1 MATIA
6 TAKPKLVGFG
16 ESVDT
21 ALVTVDSGGTAFEFE
36 DFVVVASGVA
46 DKAEAFVSAT
56 IIALAAEPS
65 TDAYYEP
72 IESGAGSFGS
82 QSTEKQVI
90 LLGGVEIEMS
100 TEGVI
105 SQSNIGLV
113 YDLKLAGGT
122 LVADLATGA
131 QNGLR
136 IIRMADPV
144 YGGVLGDT
152 NARVIGRITDANCL

>member
-21 ALVTVDSGGTAFEFE
+21 ALVTVDASGTAFEFE

-46 DKAEAFVSAT
+46 DKAEAFTAT
-56 IIALAAEPS
+56 SIIALAAEPS

-72 IESGAGSFGS
+72 VQSGAGSFGS

-100 TEGVI
+100 VEGAI
-105 SQSNIGLV
+105 SQSNIGAT
-113 YDLKLAGGT
+113 YDLKAAGGT
-122 LVADLATGA
+122 LVADLAAASTS
-131 QNGLR
+131 GLQ

>member
-6 TAKPKLVGFG
+6 TAKPRLVGFG
-16 ESVDT
+16 ESTDT
-21 ALVTVDSGGTAFEFE
+21 ALVTVDAGGTAFEFE

-46 DKAEAFVSAT
+46 DKAEAWTSASV
-56 IIALAAEPS
+56 IALAAEPS

-90 LLGGVEIEMS
+90 LLGGQEIEMS
-100 TEGVI
+100 TEGTI
-105 SQSNIGLV
+105 SQSNIGAI
-113 YDLKLAGGT
+113 YALKAAGGT
-122 LVADLATGA
+122 LVVDLSTSATE
-131 QNGLR
+131 GLR

-144 YGGVLGDT
+144 YGGVIGDT
-152 NARVIGRITDANCL
+152 NPRVIGTITDVNCL